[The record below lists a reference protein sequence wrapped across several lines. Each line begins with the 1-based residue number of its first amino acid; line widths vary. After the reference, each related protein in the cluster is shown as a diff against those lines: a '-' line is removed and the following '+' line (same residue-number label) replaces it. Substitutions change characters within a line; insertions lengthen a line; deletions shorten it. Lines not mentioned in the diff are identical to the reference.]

1 MTKAKTK
8 TRRRI
13 PPQWKD
19 APDRPGWYVVFQR
32 GRGIDVL
39 FWGGVD
45 CPIFEKYSETESLYY
60 GPFRL
65 PFAV

>member
-1 MTKAKTK
+1 MTKTKAKTK
-8 TRRRI
+8 RRT

-19 APDRPGWYVVFQR
+19 EPDRPGWYVVFQR

-45 CPIFEKYSETESLYY
+45 CPVFEKFSTDSLYF